1 MIEKIQKRDGRII
14 TFVPEKITRAIF
26 LAASAVAKEDGE
38 EADYEMA
45 ERLTDQV
52 SGYINSVYKKTIPSV
67 EQVQDAVVRVL
78 IETGHAKTSEAYILY
93 RSERT
98 RVRNLRTR
106 LMKSIEEITFSD
118 AKDSDMKR
126 DNANID
132 GNTAMGTMLQYG
144 SAVSKEY
151 CLSQVINPKYAKMHE
166 AGDIHIHDLD
176 FMNMGTLTC
185 CQIDLDKLF
194 HSGFSTGHGFLREP
208 QDISSYAALAAIAI
222 QSNQNDQHGGQSIP
236 AFDHYLAKGVAKT
249 FRKLYINNLQKATQL
264 IAHKTMDVKVMV
276 EKVESQTGKKPTLD
290 MDYNFL
296 DTLNEEL
303 KIGLNVG
310 EETIKKMNIFTY
322 KEARD
327 ETDKATYQAMEG
339 FIHNL
344 NTMHSR
350 AGAQVPFSSINF
362 GTDTSV
368 EGRMLMKNLLLAQE
382 AGLGN
387 GETPIF
393 PILIFKVKEGVN
405 YNPEDINYDL
415 FQLSIRV
422 SAKRLFPNFV
432 FIDAP
437 YNLQYYDPNDFTS
450 EIATMGCRTRVLSN
464 VNGKATPVG
473 RGNNSFTTINLP
485 RLGIKHGVVG
495 KKGFFDK
502 SAFFQELDEELDLV
516 ISQLMERGGIQSGKR
531 IKNFPFLMGQGVW
544 LESENLDWDDTLE
557 EVVKHGTFS
566 IGFIGLAECLV
577 ALIGEHHGESEAAQ
591 ELGLEI
597 IAYMRQ
603 KADEAMD
610 KFKLNFSI
618 IATPAEGLSGR
629 FTKIDKKK
637 YGEIRGVTDREYY
650 TNSNHVPVYY
660 PISAY
665 DKIKKEAPYHEL
677 TNAGHIAYVELDGDP
692 IKNLD
697 AFEAVVRCMKESGV
711 GYGSIN
717 HPVDRDSL
725 CGFSGVIDDHI
736 CPKCG
741 RDENESSIKFDR
753 IRRITG
759 YLVGT
764 LDRFN
769 DGKAAEERERVK
781 HNIYESQSRK

>member
-1 MIEKIQKRDGRII
+1 MIETLQKRDGRII
-14 TFVPEKITRAIF
+14 TFVPEKITRAIY
-26 LAASAVAKEDGE
+26 LAACAVAKEEGL
-38 EADYEMA
+38 EADYGLA
-45 ERLTDQV
+45 EAVTDKIV
-52 SGYINSVYKKTIPSV
+52 GYLNSAYSNQIPSV

-78 IETGHAKTSEAYILY
+78 IQSGHVKTSEAYILY

-98 RVRNLRTR
+98 RMRNMKSR
-106 LMKSIEEITFSD
+106 LMKSIEEITFAD

-144 SAVSKEY
+144 SAVSKEF
-151 CLSQVINPKYAKMHE
+151 CLTQVINPAYGKMHE
-166 AGDIHIHDLD
+166 EGDIHIHDLD

-185 CQIDLDKLF
+185 CQIDISKLF
-194 HSGFSTGHGFLREP
+194 KGGFSTGHGFLREP
-208 QDISSYAALAAIAI
+208 QDIASYAALAAIAI

-236 AFDHYLAKGVAKT
+236 AFDYYLADGVKKT
-249 FRKLYINNLQKATQL
+249 YRKRFIANLNKAL
-264 IAHKTMDVKVMV
+264 LLVLNEDVDVKNDITELENSVNEQV
-276 EKVESQTGKKPTLD
+276 GLHTKGNLESEIKRYIKVNYSLDEEECNRVYRFVRSESEK
-290 MDYNFL
+290 
-296 DTLNEEL
+296 
-303 KIGLNVG
+303 
-310 EETIKKMNIFTY
+310 
-322 KEARD
+322 
-327 ETDKATYQAMEG
+327 ETDKATFQAMEG

-368 EGRMLMKNLLLAQE
+368 EGRMIVKNLLLAHE

-393 PILIFKVKEGVN
+393 PILIFKVKEGIN
-405 YNPEDINYDL
+405 YNPEDPNYDL
-415 FQLSIRV
+415 FKLSMRV

-437 YNLQYYDPNDFTS
+437 FNLAVYDPNDYTT
-450 EIATMGCRTRVLSN
+450 EIATMGCRTRVLTN

-485 RLGIKHGVVG
+485 RLGIKHGMVG
-495 KKGFFDK
+495 VKGYFDRE
-502 SAFFQELDEELDLV
+502 AFFEELDE
-516 ISQLMERGGIQSGKR
+516 QLESVLAQLLERGAIQSAR
-531 IKNFPFLMGQGVW
+531 RVKNFPFLMGQGVW
-544 LESENLDWDDTLE
+544 MGSDELDWNDTLE
-557 EVVKHGTFS
+557 SVVKHGTYS
-566 IGFIGLAECLV
+566 IGFIGLAECLI
-577 ALIGEHHGESEAAQ
+577 ALIGKHHGESDEAQ
-591 ELGLEI
+591 QLGLDI
-597 IAYMRQ
+597 IGYMRKKCDAATQ
-603 KADEAMD
+603 KYR
-610 KFKLNFSI
+610 LNFSV

-629 FTKIDKKK
+629 FTKIDRKKF
-637 YGEIRGVTDREYY
+637 GVIEGVTDREYY
-650 TNSNHVPVYY
+650 TNSNHIPVYY

-665 DKIKKEAPYHEL
+665 DKVVREAPYHEL
-677 TNAGHIAYVELDGDP
+677 TNAGHIAYIELDGDP
-692 IKNLD
+692 IHNLE
-697 AFEAVVRCMKESGV
+697 AFESVVRLMKESGV

-725 CGFSGVIDDHI
+725 CGYSGVIDTNI

-741 RDENESSIKFDR
+741 RNEDTSDIKFDR

-769 DGKAAEERERVK
+769 DGKASEEKDRVK
-781 HNIYESQSRK
+781 HNVANH

>member
-1 MIEKIQKRDGRII
+1 MIEKIQKRDGRTI

-26 LAASAVAKEDGE
+26 LAASAVAKEEGG
-38 EADYEMA
+38 EADYELA

-52 SGYINSVYKKTIPSV
+52 VGYLNSVYKHTIPSV

-78 IETGHAKTSEAYILY
+78 IETGYARTSEAYILY

-98 RVRNLRTR
+98 RVRNLRSR
-106 LMKSIEEITFSD
+106 LMKSIEEITFTD

-151 CLSQVINPKYAKMHE
+151 CLSQVMNPKYAKMHE

-185 CQIDLDKLF
+185 CQIDLDSLF
-194 HSGFSTGHGFLREP
+194 HGGFSTGHGFLREP
-208 QDISSYAALAAIAI
+208 QDIASYAALAAIAI

-236 AFDHYLAKGVAKT
+236 AFDFYLAKGVAKT
-249 FRKLYINNLQKATQL
+249 FRKRYLSNLQKAIEL
-264 IAHKTMDVKVMV
+264 LVGKDVDLSEAVKAIEV
-276 EKVESQTGKKPTLD
+276 ETKKRASLELD
-290 MDYNFL
+290 YEFL
-296 DTLNEEL
+296 DALNAYL
-303 KIGLNVG
+303 KTTFHSSD
-310 EETIKKMNIFTY
+310 ETIKKINNFTY
-322 KEARD
+322 KEARN

-350 AGAQVPFSSINF
+350 AGAQVPFSSVNF

-393 PILIFKVKEGVN
+393 PILIFKVKEGIN
-405 YNPEDINYDL
+405 YNPEDPNYDL
-415 FQLSIRV
+415 FKLSLRV

-432 FIDAP
+432 FLDAP
-437 YNLQYYDPNDFTS
+437 FNLQYYNPEDFNS
-450 EIATMGCRTRVLSN
+450 EVATMGCRTRVLSN
-464 VNGKATPVG
+464 VNGSETSVG

-516 ISQLMERGGIQSGKR
+516 VSQLLERGALQSEKR
-531 IKNFPFLMGQGVW
+531 VKNFPFLMGQGVW
-544 LESENLDWDDTLE
+544 MDSQNLDWNDTLE
-557 EVVKHGTFS
+557 AVVKHGTFS

-577 ALIGEHHGESEAAQ
+577 ALIGEHHGESDDAQ
-591 ELGLEI
+591 ALGLEI
-597 IAYMRQ
+597 IGYMRE
-603 KADEAMD
+603 KMD
-610 KFKLNFSI
+610 LATKRYELNFGI
-618 IATPAEGLSGR
+618 IATPAEGLAGR
-629 FTKIDKKK
+629 FTRVDREK
-637 YGEIRGVTDREYY
+637 YGTIRGVTDREYY
-650 TNSNHVPVYY
+650 TNSNHIPVHY
-660 PISAY
+660 PMTAY
-665 DKIKKEAPYHEL
+665 EKIVKEAPYHEL

-692 IKNLD
+692 IHNLD
-697 AFEAVVRCMKESGV
+697 AFEAVVRCMKEEGI

-717 HPVDRDSL
+717 HPIDRDPI
-725 CGFSGVIDDHI
+725 CGFSGVIDGNI

-741 RDENESSIKFDR
+741 RDEHQSNVKFDR

-759 YLVGT
+759 YLVGN

-769 DGKAAEERERVK
+769 DGKAAEERDRIK
-781 HNIYESQSRK
+781 HHVTKD

>member
-1 MIEKIQKRDGRII
+1 MIEKIQKRDGRVI

-26 LAASAVAKEDGE
+26 LAASAIAKEDGV
-38 EADYEMA
+38 EADYELA
-45 ERLTDQV
+45 ERITDQV
-52 SGYINSVYKKTIPSV
+52 VGYLNSVYKHTVPSV

-78 IETGHAKTSEAYILY
+78 IETGYARTSEAYILY
-93 RSERT
+93 RSERS
-98 RVRNLRTR
+98 RIRNLKTR

-166 AGDIHIHDLD
+166 DGDIHIHDLD

-194 HSGFSTGHGFLREP
+194 HGGFSTGHGFLREP
-208 QDISSYAALAAIAI
+208 QDIASYAALAAIAI

-236 AFDHYLAKGVAKT
+236 AFDYYLANGVAKT
-249 FRKLYINNLQKATQL
+249 FRKKYISNLNKAIEL
-264 IAHKTMDVKVMV
+264 ILGKDVDLREDVKVI
-276 EKVESQTGKKPTLD
+276 EKEVGKKPTLD
-290 MDYNFL
+290 MDYAFL
-296 DTLNEEL
+296 DALNAYL
-303 KIGLNVG
+303 KKTFNTDD
-310 EETIKKMNIFTY
+310 ETVKKINTFTY
-322 KEARD
+322 KEARN

-405 YNPEDINYDL
+405 YNPGDPNYDL
-415 FQLSIRV
+415 FKLSLRV

-432 FIDAP
+432 FVDAP
-437 YNLQYYDPNDFTS
+437 YNLQYYDPNDFKS

-464 VNGKATPVG
+464 VNGPDTPVG

-502 SAFFQELDEELDLV
+502 SAFFQELDEELEIV
-516 ISQLMERGGIQSGKR
+516 ISQLLERGAIQSDRKV
-531 IKNFPFLMGQGVW
+531 KNFPFLMGQGVW
-544 LESENLDWDDTLE
+544 IDSENLDWNDTLE
-557 EVVKHGTFS
+557 EAVKHGTFS

-577 ALIGEHHGESEAAQ
+577 ALIGEHHGESDDAQ

-597 IAYMRQ
+597 VGYMRK
-603 KADEAMD
+603 KADDAV
-610 KFKLNFSI
+610 KKYQLNFSI

-629 FTKIDKKK
+629 FTKIDRKK

-660 PISAY
+660 PISAFE
-665 DKIKKEAPYHEL
+665 KIQKEAPYHEM

-697 AFEAVVRCMKESGV
+697 AFEEVVRCMKESGV

-717 HPVDRDSL
+717 HPVDRDPV
-725 CGFSGVIDDHI
+725 CGFSGVIDDNI

-741 RDENESSIKFDR
+741 RDEDKSEVKFDR

-769 DGKAAEERERVK
+769 NGKAAEERDRLK
-781 HNIYESQSRK
+781 HNVKED

>member
-1 MIEKIQKRDGRII
+1 MIEKIQKRDGRVI

-26 LAASAVAKEDGE
+26 LAASAVAKEDGG

-52 SGYINSVYKKTIPSV
+52 TGYINSVYKKTVPSV

-194 HSGFSTGHGFLREP
+194 QGGFSTGHGFLREP
-208 QDISSYAALAAIAI
+208 QDISSYAALAAIAV

-236 AFDHYLAKGVAKT
+236 AFDFYLAKGVAKT
-249 FRKLYINNLQKATQL
+249 FRKLYINNLQKATEL
-264 IAHKTMDVKVMV
+264 IAGKTTDVKEMV
-276 EKVESQTGKKPTLD
+276 KRVEGLTRKKPTLD
-290 MDYNFL
+290 MDYEFL

-303 KIGLNVG
+303 KKELNISD
-310 EETIKKMNIFTY
+310 ETIKSMNTFTY
-322 KEARD
+322 KEARN

-393 PILIFKVKEGVN
+393 PILIFKVKEGIN
-405 YNPEDINYDL
+405 YNPGDPNYDL

-432 FIDAP
+432 FVDAP
-437 YNLQYYDPNDFTS
+437 YNLQYYDPNDFTT

-502 SAFFQELDEELDLV
+502 SAFFQELDEELELI

-531 IKNFPFLMGQGVW
+531 VKNFPFLMGQGVW
-544 LESENLDWDDTLE
+544 LDSENLDWNDTLE
-557 EVVKHGTFS
+557 DVVKHGTFS

-577 ALIGEHHGESEAAQ
+577 ALIGEHHGESDAAQ

-597 IAYMRQ
+597 IGYMRQ
-603 KADEAMD
+603 KADEAVD

-629 FTKIDKKK
+629 FTRIDKKK

-717 HPVDRDSL
+717 HPVDRDPI
-725 CGFSGVIDDHI
+725 CGFSGVIDDNI

-741 RDENESSIKFDR
+741 RDENKSSVKFDR

-769 DGKAAEERERVK
+769 DGKAAEERERLK
-781 HNIYESQSRK
+781 HNVYESQSSK